1 MFIININ
8 KVGDIKVF
16 KKALVIA
23 LMGVSSFTF
32 AGNWQVKFGGSV
44 IAPSED
50 TTTALGVVKADHEYA
65 FTPSVEY
72 FFGQSP
78 FSAELLLA
86 TPVNHDVLLDGQKVA
101 RIKQL
106 PPTITAKYHFKN
118 STRFTP
124 YIGIGA
130 TAFIPWDEKG
140 VADKVKEDFGVAG
153 QIGFNF
159 QPADA
164 KNWGVFVD
172 VRYADISP
180 EVTLTNGAKFDLDI
194 NPFVYTLG
202 YSYKF

>member
-8 KVGDIKVF
+8 RVGDIKVF
-16 KKALVIA
+16 KKVLVVA

-50 TTTALGVVKADHEYA
+50 TTTPLGVVKADHEYA

-86 TPVNHDVLLDGQKVA
+86 TPINHDVLLNGEKKA

-130 TAFIPWDEKG
+130 TAFIPWDEQG
-140 VADKVKEDFGVAG
+140 VAVKVKEDFGVAG
-153 QIGFNF
+153 QVGFNF

-180 EVTLTNGAKFDLDI
+180 EGLCCTKI
-194 NPFVYTLG
+194 
-202 YSYKF
+202 

>member
-16 KKALVIA
+16 KKVLVVA

-72 FFGQSP
+72 FFGQTP

-106 PPTITAKYHFKN
+106 PPTITAKYHLK
-118 STRFTP
+118 TRLVLHR
-124 YIGIGA
+124 IL
-130 TAFIPWDEKG
+130 
-140 VADKVKEDFGVAG
+140 VSG
-153 QIGFNF
+153 QQHLF
-159 QPADA
+159 
-164 KNWGVFVD
+164 
-172 VRYADISP
+172 
-180 EVTLTNGAKFDLDI
+180 
-194 NPFVYTLG
+194 LG
-202 YSYKF
+202 MNKA

>member
-50 TTTALGVVKADHEYA
+50 TTTPLGVVKADHEYA

-86 TPVNHDVLLDGQKVA
+86 TPINHDVLLNGEKKA

-124 YIGIGA
+124 GQQHLFLGMN
-130 TAFIPWDEKG
+130 
-140 VADKVKEDFGVAG
+140 KV
-153 QIGFNF
+153 
-159 QPADA
+159 
-164 KNWGVFVD
+164 
-172 VRYADISP
+172 
-180 EVTLTNGAKFDLDI
+180 LL
-194 NPFVYTLG
+194 
-202 YSYKF
+202 

>member
-50 TTTALGVVKADHEYA
+50 TTTPLGVVKADHEYA

-78 FSAELLLA
+78 FSAELL
-86 TPVNHDVLLDGQKVA
+86 DLLRK
-101 RIKQL
+101 
-106 PPTITAKYHFKN
+106 
-118 STRFTP
+118 
-124 YIGIGA
+124 
-130 TAFIPWDEKG
+130 
-140 VADKVKEDFGVAG
+140 
-153 QIGFNF
+153 
-159 QPADA
+159 
-164 KNWGVFVD
+164 
-172 VRYADISP
+172 
-180 EVTLTNGAKFDLDI
+180 
-194 NPFVYTLG
+194 
-202 YSYKF
+202 